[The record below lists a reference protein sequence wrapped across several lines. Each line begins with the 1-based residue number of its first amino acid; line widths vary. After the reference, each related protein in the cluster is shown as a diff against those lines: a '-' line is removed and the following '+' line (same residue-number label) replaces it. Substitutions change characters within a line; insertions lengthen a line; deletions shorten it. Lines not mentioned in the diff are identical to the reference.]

1 MPNGG
6 EHFEDIGVCPY
17 CGNHRIRIRQSV
29 RPYRPWRCRDCNRVF
44 RTPKIR
50 EIVFPP
56 GAAPTGH
63 ILAERIPTLERRS
76 RRLRRR
82 LRIRKLKKVLAVSAV
97 VLGVLA
103 VVAIA
108 AQQGVITP
116 PFIPAPV
123 EEPVER
129 LESVAPSAAP
139 LVIETRP
146 PELVAA
152 QVAAPAATPNQ
163 TASPTNTP
171 PAKVIASEVVA
182 THTSTAA
189 LVAVS
194 TATAFPTPPPTRT
207 PTPAPTAT
215 ATATPAPTST
225 PTATPVPDKLLVL
238 DAEATVEGYW
248 SDGTANVGLEL
259 TLRNEG
265 GLPVEASQSIVV
277 SCALD
282 DHVVEG
288 CDGASEISLPNGF
301 GPVGTNLTLRAPMG
315 SMRVAIDYGGD
326 APHIV
331 HLNVP
336 ERILGVDRHTWACYS
351 DRSVS
356 NNSEGFNGC
365 YGWYEPTVEKWRS
378 GSTVRVWATGNDNYI
393 RAFRETLDEQLSQV
407 LNLTFEWVENERD
420 ADYVAILGVSESDER
435 PDRWANCP
443 HAWGCGG
450 PIDVRGGEVRKADLI
465 VYHLE
470 SHDRFLDDYPS
481 LKKVLNGVFIHEALH
496 GLAPTGHAERSG
508 VVLSVMRSAGYLTSI
523 DKAILSLNSHPLIE
537 PGMAISQVTPLIVF
551 KDELLDPLPQN
562 ELTSYDLLERALATL
577 QKVDTVRMKVK
588 GGWSGGRCDS
598 RFGKRQWA
606 TLEIAGFDAPDD
618 PRLAHLQD
626 DNDRF
631 FIFYSDE
638 AAAVHGDGWQHWQ
651 ENRAGWNLISR
662 EELWDRT
669 AWWVRNSKL
678 HHTISELLWYY
689 DEDDI
694 EIVEQSDGRIT
705 LSAKYNPS
713 ETSPF
718 GLKDEQ
724 LAFALVI
731 DENSYEVERFE
742 WVHRNHDSTYCHTYN
757 EEGKDIEYGVKID
770 IPAAIVERSEYGLPR
785 LWNQEN

>member
-6 EHFEDIGVCPY
+6 EHFEDIGVCPH
-17 CGNHRIRIRQSV
+17 CSSRRIRIRQSV
-29 RPYRPWRCRDCNRVF
+29 RPYRPWRCRNCNRVF
-44 RTPKIR
+44 RTPKIQGF
-50 EIVFPP
+50 VFPP
-56 GAAPTGH
+56 GASPTGH
-63 ILAERIPTLERRS
+63 ILAERIPRLERRS

-82 LRIRKLKKVLAVSAV
+82 LRIRKLKKVLAVAAV

-108 AQQGVITP
+108 AQQGVIT
-116 PFIPAPV
+116 
-123 EEPVER
+123 
-129 LESVAPSAAP
+129 LPSALLQVGEPDERVEVVPPSATP
-139 LVIETRP
+139 LASATRP
-146 PELVAA
+146 PDLVAA
-152 QVAAPAATPNQ
+152 QVADPTVAPTQTP
-163 TASPTNTP
+163 SPTHTP
-171 PAKVIASEVVA
+171 VAKVITSKEASIQ
-182 THTSTAA
+182 TSTRAPLA
-189 LVAVS
+189 TS
-194 TATAFPTPPPTRT
+194 TATALPTL
-207 PTPAPTAT
+207 APISTAT
-215 ATATPAPTST
+215 AVPTVTATVAPTST
-225 PTATPVPDKLLVL
+225 STATPVPDKLLVL
-238 DAEATVEGYW
+238 YAEATVEGYW
-248 SDGTANVGLEL
+248 SDGTANIALEFS
-259 TLRNEG
+259 LRNEG
-265 GLPVEASQSIVV
+265 SLALVESQPIGVK
-277 SCALD
+277 CTLD
-282 DHVVEG
+282 DGALEG
-288 CDGASEISLPNGF
+288 CDADTEISLPDGF
-301 GPVGTNLTLRAPMG
+301 GPAETDLSFRVPTGT
-315 SMRVAIDYGGD
+315 VKFYIDYGSD
-326 APHIV
+326 VPHIV
-331 HLNVP
+331 SVNVA
-336 ERILGVDRHTWACYS
+336 ERILGVGRGIWACYG
-351 DRSVS
+351 DRSVA

-407 LNLTFEWVENERD
+407 LNLTFEWVEDEWD
-420 ADYVAILGVSESDER
+420 ADYVALLGVSESDER

-470 SHDRFLDDYPS
+470 NHDTFLDDYPN
-481 LKKVLNGVFIHEALH
+481 LKRVLTGVFIHEALH
-496 GLAPTGHAERSG
+496 GLAPTGHADRSG

-537 PGMAISQVTPLIVF
+537 PGMAITQVKPLIVF
-551 KDELLDPLPQN
+551 KDELLDPPPQN

-577 QKVDTVRMKVK
+577 QKVDTVRMKIK

-626 DNDRF
+626 DNDSF

-689 DEDDI
+689 DKDDI
-694 EIVEQSDGRIT
+694 EVVEQSDGRIT
-705 LSAKYNPS
+705 LSVKYNPS

-724 LAFALVI
+724 LAFTLVI
-731 DENSYEVERFE
+731 DEDSYEVEQFE
-742 WVHRNHDSTYCHTYN
+742 WVHRNHDSTYCHTYL

-770 IPAAIVERSEYGLPR
+770 IPAAIVEGSEYGLPR

>member
-1 MPNGG
+1 M
-6 EHFEDIGVCPY
+6 
-17 CGNHRIRIRQSV
+17 
-29 RPYRPWRCRDCNRVF
+29 
-44 RTPKIR
+44 
-50 EIVFPP
+50 
-56 GAAPTGH
+56 
-63 ILAERIPTLERRS
+63 AERIPRLERRS

-82 LRIRKLKKVLAVSAV
+82 LRIRKLKKVLAVAAV

-108 AQQGVITP
+108 AQQGVIT
-116 PFIPAPV
+116 
-123 EEPVER
+123 
-129 LESVAPSAAP
+129 LPSALLQVGEPDERVEVVPPSATP
-139 LVIETRP
+139 LASATRP
-146 PELVAA
+146 PDLVAA
-152 QVAAPAATPNQ
+152 QVADPTVAPTQTP
-163 TASPTNTP
+163 SPTHTP
-171 PAKVIASEVVA
+171 VAKVITSKEASIQ
-182 THTSTAA
+182 TSTRAPLA
-189 LVAVS
+189 TS
-194 TATAFPTPPPTRT
+194 TATALPTL
-207 PTPAPTAT
+207 APISTAT
-215 ATATPAPTST
+215 AVPTVTATVAPTST
-225 PTATPVPDKLLVL
+225 PTATPVPDELLVL
-238 DAEATVEGYW
+238 DAEARVEGYW
-248 SDGTANVGLEL
+248 SDGTADIGLEL
-259 TLRNEG
+259 TLQNEG
-265 GLPVEASQSIVV
+265 SLALVGSQPIAVK
-277 SCALD
+277 CTLD
-282 DHVVEG
+282 DSALEG
-288 CDGASEISLPNGF
+288 CDADTEISLPDGF
-301 GPVGTNLTLRAPMG
+301 GPVASNLTLRVPMG
-315 SMRVAIDYGGD
+315 LVKLDIDYGGD

-331 HLNVP
+331 YLNVP
-336 ERILGVDRHTWACYS
+336 ERILGVGRGIWACYG
-351 DRSVS
+351 DRSVA

-378 GSTVRVWATGNDNYI
+378 GSTVRVWATGHDNYI

-407 LNLTFEWVENERD
+407 LNLTFEWVEDEWD

-470 SHDRFLDDYPS
+470 NHDTFLDDYPN
-481 LKKVLNGVFIHEALH
+481 LKRVLTGVFIHEALH
-496 GLAPTGHAERSG
+496 GLAPTGHADRSG

-537 PGMAISQVTPLIVF
+537 PGMAITQVKPLIVF
-551 KDELLDPLPQN
+551 KDELLDPPPQN

-577 QKVDTVRMKVK
+577 QKVDTVRMKIK

-626 DNDRF
+626 DNDSF

-689 DEDDI
+689 DKDDI
-694 EIVEQSDGRIT
+694 EVVEQSDGRIT
-705 LSAKYNPS
+705 LSVKYNPS

-724 LAFALVI
+724 LAFTLVI
-731 DENSYEVERFE
+731 DEDSYEVEQFE
-742 WVHRNHDSTYCHTYN
+742 WVHRNHDSTYCHTYL

-770 IPAAIVERSEYGLPR
+770 IPAAIVEGSEYSLPR

>member
-6 EHFEDIGVCPY
+6 EHFEDIAVCPY
-17 CGNHRIRIRQSV
+17 CGNHRIRIRQNV
-29 RPYRPWRCRDCNRVF
+29 RPYRPWRCRNCNRVF

-50 EIVFPP
+50 GFVFPP
-56 GAAPTGH
+56 GSSPTGYT
-63 ILAERIPTLERRS
+63 LADRIPWLERRS

-82 LRIRKLKKVLAVSAV
+82 LRIRKLKKTLLIGAS
-97 VLGVLA
+97 VLGILA
-103 VVAIA
+103 VVALA
-108 AQQGVITP
+108 AQQGLIALPFTP
-116 PFIPAPV
+116 AQV
-123 EEPVER
+123 EEPAERVE
-129 LESVAPSAAP
+129 LVPPTAAP
-139 LVIETRP
+139 AATESQP
-146 PELVAA
+146 PGLVAA
-152 QVAAPAATPNQ
+152 QVSAPIATPNQ

-171 PAKVIASEVVA
+171 AVKVIVSEVVA
-182 THTSTAA
+182 THTSTPG

-194 TATAFPTPPPTRT
+194 TATVLPTLPPTK
-207 PTPAPTAT
+207 TPAPTPIAT
-215 ATATPAPTST
+215 ATATSAPTST
-225 PTATPVPDKLLVL
+225 PTPTPVPDRLLVL
-238 DAEATVEGYW
+238 DAEAVVEGYW
-248 SDGTANVGLEL
+248 SDGTANVALEL
-259 TLRNEG
+259 SLRNEG
-265 GLPVEASQSIVV
+265 ILALEDSQPIGVT
-277 SCALD
+277 CKLD
-282 DHVVEG
+282 DSVPEG
-288 CDGASEISLPNGF
+288 CNVDAEISLPDGF
-301 GPVGTNLTLRAPMG
+301 SSAAIGLTVNVPTGLIKFD
-315 SMRVAIDYGGD
+315 IDYGGE
-326 APHIV
+326 APHMV
-331 HLNVP
+331 SVNVP
-336 ERILGVDRHTWACYS
+336 ERILGVGRDIWACYS
-351 DRSVS
+351 DRSMS
-356 NNSEGFNGC
+356 NNSERFNGC
-365 YGWYEPTVEKWRS
+365 YGWYKPTVEKWRS

-407 LNLTFEWVENERD
+407 LNLTFEWVEDEMD

-450 PIDVRGGEVRKADLI
+450 PVDVRGGEVRKADLI

-470 SHDRFLDDYPS
+470 YHDRFLNDYPN
-481 LKKVLNGVFIHEALH
+481 LKRVLNGVFIHEALH

-508 VVLSVMRSAGYLTSI
+508 VVLSVMRSAGYLTYI
-523 DKAILSLNSHPLIE
+523 DKTMLSLNSHPLIE
-537 PGMAISQVTPLIVF
+537 PGMTMADVEPLIVF
-551 KDELLDPLPQN
+551 KDELLDPPSQN
-562 ELTSYDLLERALATL
+562 EITSYDLLERTLATL
-577 QKVDTVRMKVK
+577 QKVDTVRMKIK

-606 TLEIAGFDAPDD
+606 TLEIAGFEAPDD

-694 EIVEQSDGRIT
+694 EVVEQSDGRIT
-705 LSAKYNPS
+705 LSVKYNPS
-713 ETSPF
+713 ETSSS

-724 LAFALVI
+724 LTFTLVV
-731 DENSYEVERFE
+731 DENSYEVEQFE
-742 WVHRNHDSTYCHTYN
+742 WMHRNHDSTYCHTYL

-770 IPAAIVERSEYGLPR
+770 IPTAIVERSEYGLPR